1 MIDEKK
7 YVKVVSSPAE
17 EPKRVAEPVVIR
29 NQDITITANGVYQAE
44 EGYTGIGTATVNVQP
59 PVFNGITKSVDA
71 NGKLINSST
80 FMNLSGVTDIGD
92 EVLYMAYYNNQNLSG
107 TADMSSIT
115 QISGEHACRSMFE
128 GSRVFTGLNLSGL
141 RTISGYQAC
150 MNMCYVC
157 SGLESVDVSNLETI
171 SGTEACENMFG
182 NCSLLER
189 VVFSKLS
196 AITGDDSLNSMFANI
211 YGIEVSFPALTS
223 NSFGEYTNQFNTL
236 FHYGSNCTVHF
247 PSNLQAVIGDWYGIQ
262 NGLGGDDTTVLFDL
276 PETE

>member
-44 EGYTGIGTATVNVQP
+44 DGYTGIGTATVNVQP
-59 PVFNGITKSVDA
+59 PVFNGITKSVDS

-80 FMNLSGVTDIGD
+80 FMNLTGVTDIGD

-128 GSRVFTGLNLSGL
+128 ASRNFTGLNLSGL

-150 MNMCYVC
+150 MSMCYAC

-171 SGTEACENMFG
+171 SGTEACSSMFSY
-182 NCSLLER
+182 CSSLVR

-196 AITGDDSLNSMFANI
+196 AITGDDALNSMFYGAN
-211 YGIEVSFPALTS
+211 GLEVSFPALTS
-223 NSFGEYTNQFNTL
+223 NSFGEYTNQFDTL
-236 FHYGSNCTVHF
+236 FYYGQNCIVHF

-262 NGLGGDDTTVLFDL
+262 NELGGNNTTVLFDL
-276 PETE
+276 PATE

>member
-7 YVKVVSSPAE
+7 YVKVVSNPAE

-44 EGYTGIGTATVNVQP
+44 DGYTGIGTATVNVQP
-59 PVFNGITKSVDA
+59 PVFNGITKSVDS

-92 EVLYMAYYNNQNLSG
+92 KVLWMAYYDNQNLSG

-115 QISGEHACRSMFE
+115 QISGEQACRSMFE
-128 GSRVFTGLNLSGL
+128 GSRNFTGLNLSGL

-150 MNMCYVC
+150 LSMCYVS

-171 SGTEACENMFG
+171 SGTEACSSMFSS
-182 NCSLLER
+182 CSLLER
-189 VVFSKLS
+189 IVFSKLS
-196 AITGDDSLNSMFANI
+196 AITGDDALNSMFANN
-211 YGIEVSFPALTS
+211 YGIEVSFPALKS

-236 FHYGSNCTVHF
+236 FLYGEDCIVHF

-262 NGLGGDDTTVLFDL
+262 NGLGGTNTTVLFDL
-276 PETE
+276 PATE